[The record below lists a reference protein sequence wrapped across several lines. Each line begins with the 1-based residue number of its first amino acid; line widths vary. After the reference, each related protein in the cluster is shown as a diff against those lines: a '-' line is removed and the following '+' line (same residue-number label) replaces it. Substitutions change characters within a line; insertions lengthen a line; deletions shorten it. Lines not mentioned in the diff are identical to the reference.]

1 MSTQYLPLSDASKTA
16 LVYSQII
23 DIRFR
28 MTFPGTGI
36 VKADIFVDG
45 VCELLRSSVYVTRW
59 NEKHIVLRLFSP
71 EVENAKG
78 ILKMSFSNF
87 SKFNLKSHK

>member
-1 MSTQYLPLSDASKTA
+1 MSLETA
-16 LVYSQII
+16 LVYSRII

-45 VCELLRSSVYVTRW
+45 ACELLRSSVYVTRW
-59 NEKHIVLRLFSP
+59 NEKHIVLRLFSRRSR
-71 EVENAKG
+71 EDAKG
-78 ILKMSFSNF
+78 ILKMSLQLSQ
-87 SKFNLKSHK
+87 L